1 MALSLKVLATL
12 LAVGGAWIDVP
23 FVQQEDANGC
33 GAASAQMVFEYWQGQ
48 GYPDAGSAIASPI
61 EALGPDPQAGLR
73 GSVLQSYFEQTGFQ
87 AFVFRGTWDDLSSHT
102 AQGRPLIVSIDG
114 GGSSVPLHYV
124 VVCGVDSA
132 SGLVLVNDP
141 ARRKLL
147 ALRRTDFEKG
157 WSKSGNWALLVVPPP
172 AG

>member
-1 MALSLKVLATL
+1 MDLNLKVLVATL
-12 LAVGGAWIDVP
+12 AVTGAWIDVP

-33 GAASAQMVFEYWQGQ
+33 GVASAQMVFEYWRKQ
-48 GYPDAGSAIASPI
+48 GYPVARSAIGSPI
-61 EALGPDPQAGLR
+61 ETLGRDPVAGLG
-73 GSVLQSYFEQTGFQ
+73 GSVLQSYFEQAGFQ
-87 AFVFRGTWDDLSSHT
+87 AYVFKGAWDDLSSHT
-102 AQGRPLIVSIDG
+102 AQGRPLIVSIGG

-132 SGLVLVNDP
+132 SGIVLVNDP